1 MLQLHFNFKNESDTV
16 ESKLDFIDFDFEGK
30 TAGDLRLET
39 LSLLGKNFLHDARQL
54 SIKLPRANE
63 IESEYVLGKE
73 NVTYVPQN
81 MSAAQQ
87 GEKPDATGRTHRD
100 SSLKDYEMVVVSGI
114 QSETKA
120 ETSTKTTLYLRKKL
134 FNIKNTTEA
143 QDDHKLRWFDVDNG
157 VVIDIS
163 PAYEF
168 PTFKFNVLVED
179 KLVTGI
185 TCNDDDDTVLK
196 QYLEQYPQELA
207 NQDENNVYS
216 VSRSLLKENG
226 YGRGSLI
233 PGTVFTYDK
242 TEPLSSVPFDIRV
255 KTMTGKTINIQ
266 ISLADKI
273 TTLKSKIQDEEGI
286 PSEQQRLLFS
296 GRQLQ
301 DFRTISHYNIQK
313 ESILHLV
320 LRMNSSSSSSS
331 SSSIGP
337 FQIFVKTLTGKTI
350 TLRVE
355 SSDTIENIKAKI
367 QDQEGIS
374 PDQQRLIF
382 TGMQLE
388 DGRTLSD
395 YNIQLEA
402 TLHLVLRL
410 RGGMFQATSSREEF
424 MALGGEI
431 ASMKIPIRYGVDSE
445 DCFMI
450 TVPPLKKTDEF
461 CIQLLERIQEKKEDN
476 KDDLRIQ
483 KMEQELYELKN
494 QRSNKR
500 QKRHH
505 SSDEEEEEEEEESE
519 ESDSGSDSDSD

>member
-100 SSLKDYEMVVVSGI
+100 SSLKDYEIVVVSGI

-168 PTFKFNVLVED
+168 PTFKFSVLVED
-179 KLVTGI
+179 KPVTGI

-196 QYLEQYPQELA
+196 QYLEQYPEELA

-216 VSRSLLKENG
+216 VSRSRRKG
-226 YGRGSLI
+226 YSRGHGSLI
-233 PGTVFTYDK
+233 PGSVFTYGK

-266 ISLADKI
+266 ISLADTI

-301 DFRTISHYNIQK
+301 DFRKISHYNIQK
-313 ESILHLV
+313 DSILHLV
-320 LRMNSSSSSSS
+320 LRMSSSSSSS
-331 SSSIGP
+331 SNGSMVIY
-337 FQIFVKTLTGKTI
+337 VKTLTGKTI
-350 TLRVE
+350 TLDVE
-355 SSDTIENIKAKI
+355 QSDHIEDIKAKI
-367 QDQEGIS
+367 QDKEGIP

-382 TGMQLE
+382 AGKQLE

-395 YNIQLEA
+395 YNIQKEA

-410 RGGMFQATSSREEF
+410 R
-424 MALGGEI
+424 
-431 ASMKIPIRYGVDSE
+431 
-445 DCFMI
+445 
-450 TVPPLKKTDEF
+450 
-461 CIQLLERIQEKKEDN
+461 
-476 KDDLRIQ
+476 
-483 KMEQELYELKN
+483 
-494 QRSNKR
+494 
-500 QKRHH
+500 
-505 SSDEEEEEEEEESE
+505 
-519 ESDSGSDSDSD
+519 